1 MPAKLV
7 TSASIKDVEK
17 NYFEAD
23 LSMFGGNSGSPIF
36 DRISK
41 KVIGILFQGIG
52 PDYHLVC
59 NYEGLGQ
66 HRIKARH
73 ATKENIKEIGYEK
86 CQYISTIKVHL
97 TQRIVWLKLQEI
109 SEDIECSNFKAAG
122 YKNFLEQELTS
133 LKEERNFCRVVAFIP
148 LATVQSIYRLVKITD
163 EINKLS
169 EIILKLTQTVNQYRE
184 YNVNFLEAYHLILMN
199 NNNKS
204 PIEKVRIAR
213 NYTVYEQL
221 PPIDFIDNKEIKV
234 ETLIETLTELELKI
248 YGVKGNRFEEIEK
261 SFEKR
266 FPTGSIVKLV
276 NYELAQGLT
285 FAKKTRERILTYMHN
300 EYENPEQSVAKA
312 RAKACYKTT
321 KHESLYE
328 NFPKNDL
335 KKISLY
341 MVEKSPRLTFEQAFD
356 ELGYNRP
363 QTN

>member
-1 MPAKLV
+1 MGHPTGLPAKLV

-122 YKNFLEQELTS
+122 YKNF
-133 LKEERNFCRVVAFIP
+133 
-148 LATVQSIYRLVKITD
+148 
-163 EINKLS
+163 
-169 EIILKLTQTVNQYRE
+169 
-184 YNVNFLEAYHLILMN
+184 
-199 NNNKS
+199 
-204 PIEKVRIAR
+204 
-213 NYTVYEQL
+213 
-221 PPIDFIDNKEIKV
+221 
-234 ETLIETLTELELKI
+234 
-248 YGVKGNRFEEIEK
+248 
-261 SFEKR
+261 
-266 FPTGSIVKLV
+266 
-276 NYELAQGLT
+276 
-285 FAKKTRERILTYMHN
+285 
-300 EYENPEQSVAKA
+300 
-312 RAKACYKTT
+312 
-321 KHESLYE
+321 
-328 NFPKNDL
+328 
-335 KKISLY
+335 
-341 MVEKSPRLTFEQAFD
+341 
-356 ELGYNRP
+356 
-363 QTN
+363 